1 MRNGEGLVNTIF
13 KSLVGAAALVGA
25 MASAASAQ
33 DYTWTLQNFE
43 FGGTATAQGTAA
55 SLLTGDDPGT
65 ASGTVTFR
73 RNSAN
78 NYSLLSF
85 NISTTAGTAANF
97 LPSGISYVSGTDN
110 QGNVEGAGNAY
121 RNFVEFLNV
130 DAGTANQNNYR
141 FRLTWAD
148 SALWNEME
156 TSPTVG
162 DTVGLL
168 FTSGIGVAL
177 TREYRTTF
185 GSHPQRAIDDCN
197 DNTECVTGS
206 LRLSSITNVPEPASM
221 AVLGA
226 GLLGLYAARRRRR
239 SA

>member
-1 MRNGEGLVNTIF
+1 MNTIF
-13 KSLVGAAALVGA
+13 KSLVGAAALVGV
-25 MASAASAQ
+25 MASGASAQ

-43 FGGTATAQGTAA
+43 FGGMGPAQGTAA

-85 NISTTAGTAANF
+85 NVVTTAGTATNF
-97 LPSGISYVSGTDN
+97 QPSGISYVSGTDN
-110 QGNVEGAGNAY
+110 QGSVEAGSNAY

-130 DAGTANQNNYR
+130 DAGTPVQNSYR

-156 TSPTVG
+156 NTPAVG

-168 FTSGIGVAL
+168 FTSGSGVAL
-177 TREYRTTF
+177 TREFRTTL
-185 GSHPQRAIDDCN
+185 GSHPQRAMCGGASAPC
-197 DNTECVTGS
+197 EVTPS
-206 LRLSSITNVPEPASM
+206 LRLSNITEVAVPEPASM

-239 SA
+239 A

>member
-1 MRNGEGLVNTIF
+1 MNTIF

-25 MASAASAQ
+25 MASTASAQ
-33 DYTWTLQNFE
+33 DYTWTLKNFE
-43 FGGTATAQGTAA
+43 FHGTATTQGTAA
-55 SLLTGDDPGT
+55 ASLTGNDPGL

-85 NISTTAGTAANF
+85 NIATTTGTATNF
-97 LPSGISYVSGTDN
+97 TPSGISYVSGTDT
-110 QGNVEGAGNAY
+110 QGTVEGVGDAY

-156 TSPTVG
+156 NTPAVG
-162 DTVGLL
+162 DIVGLL
-168 FTSGIGVAL
+168 FTSGSGVAL
-177 TREYRTTF
+177 TREYRNNF
-185 GSHPQRAIDDCN
+185 GSHPQRAMCDTAALQCEG
-197 DNTECVTGS
+197 TPS
-206 LRLSSITNVPEPASM
+206 LVLSSITNVPEPASM